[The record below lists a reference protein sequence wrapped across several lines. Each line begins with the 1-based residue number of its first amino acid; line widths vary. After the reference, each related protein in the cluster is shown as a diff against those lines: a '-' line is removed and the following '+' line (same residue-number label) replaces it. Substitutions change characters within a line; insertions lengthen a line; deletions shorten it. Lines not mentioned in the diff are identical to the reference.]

1 MTGVKM
7 QENKGS
13 SLLLSLS
20 SKALR
25 VAVYLLAQGF
35 LQALLKTQTGGCKID
50 ILVKRNKIFR
60 HSLGSV
66 PLLEKSRLEGV
77 KCTSWSQAYWRA
89 LLEVRNQEET
99 GSRRNFHS

>member
-25 VAVYLLAQGF
+25 IAVYLLAQGF
-35 LQALLKTQTGGCKID
+35 LQRFTEDTNWWVQNRYSSKEKQNLPPLSRLCSSIGEKQTGGC
-50 ILVKRNKIFR
+50 RMHF
-60 HSLGSV
+60 
-66 PLLEKSRLEGV
+66 LESGV
-77 KCTSWSQAYWRA
+77 LASPPGGPQPGGDR
-89 LLEVRNQEET
+89 V
-99 GSRRNFHS
+99 